1 MSKCTYTSGIF
12 VTVIFTLFRLF
23 VHLLVSLG
31 ARVWQSLILGNSKKS
46 LEALIPID
54 FESRSLFTIDL
65 ERLRTL
71 WCRGIVPQVPNLS
84 VIS

>member
-1 MSKCTYTSGIF
+1 MFKCTYTSGIF

-46 LEALIPID
+46 LEALLPID
-54 FESRSLFTIDL
+54 FESQSLFTIEL
-65 ERLRTL
+65 ERFGAVL
-71 WCRGIVPQVPNLS
+71 LS
-84 VIS
+84 HRYLI